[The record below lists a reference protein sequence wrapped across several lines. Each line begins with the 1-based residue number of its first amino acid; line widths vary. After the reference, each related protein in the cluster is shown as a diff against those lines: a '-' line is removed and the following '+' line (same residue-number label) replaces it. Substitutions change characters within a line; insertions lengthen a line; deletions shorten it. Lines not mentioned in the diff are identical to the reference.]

1 MIFSMWD
8 PEFGENVV
16 RITITNHGHPMF
28 VAKVRAALKKM
39 CGMITSLTYD
49 LVDKFVGDVENV
61 ESEDPVLCVPTTA
74 KNKLM
79 KVLNLMNYVMD
90 KSGHRFRGGVFVRKD
105 PRSTASYTLETGVRD
120 FLNNLCSVDVY
131 RNVVTPQIDSV
142 VKFFRNNAAYKGIR
156 QIKVDM
162 NLIEV
167 NFSQQTHL
175 IKFMIQH
182 FCNNLSSILKV
193 VGSLFGDSL
202 HIIYQLRLIEPRSFS
217 NSIVKITFFYC
228 RGSFHFFV
236 EIVISLVKLH
246 FPPLFVKARMNLFL
260 RFLMDGSSS

>member
-79 KVLNLMNYVMD
+79 EVLNLMNWNMSNPKRDDRLVLV
-90 KSGHRFRGGVFVRKD
+90 GLLLLFATAGG
-105 PRSTASYTLETGVRD
+105 
-120 FLNNLCSVDVY
+120 
-131 RNVVTPQIDSV
+131 
-142 VKFFRNNAAYKGIR
+142 
-156 QIKVDM
+156 
-162 NLIEV
+162 
-167 NFSQQTHL
+167 
-175 IKFMIQH
+175 
-182 FCNNLSSILKV
+182 
-193 VGSLFGDSL
+193 
-202 HIIYQLRLIEPRSFS
+202 
-217 NSIVKITFFYC
+217 
-228 RGSFHFFV
+228 
-236 EIVISLVKLH
+236 
-246 FPPLFVKARMNLFL
+246 
-260 RFLMDGSSS
+260 